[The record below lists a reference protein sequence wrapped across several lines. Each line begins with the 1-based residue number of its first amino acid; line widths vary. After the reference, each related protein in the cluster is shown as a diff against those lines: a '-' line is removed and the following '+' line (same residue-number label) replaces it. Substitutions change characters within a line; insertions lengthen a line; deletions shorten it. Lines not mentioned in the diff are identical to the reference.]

1 MAESERLDA
10 RVVAEGYATGRDKA
24 KELIRAGA
32 ITVNGKTVTKP
43 SVVVSVDTVVSCTA
57 DAPRYVGRGGLKLEA
72 ALQAISPLPQP
83 CVAMDVG
90 ASTGGFTHCMLLGG
104 ADRVYAIDVG
114 HGQLH
119 PTLLADP
126 RVVNLEGT
134 DIRDRD
140 TLLAVIPPRSVDL
153 LAMDVSFIS
162 IRTVLP
168 AVFDYLR
175 KGARLLILIK
185 PQFEAGRADV
195 GKNGIVRDRRVHVRV
210 LRELCEFFSTSGCVL
225 QALAASPIIGGA
237 GRNEGNIEYVATL
250 IYGGEQ
256 TILPDVR
263 QLVDTTFSMH

>member
-32 ITVNGKTVTKP
+32 ITVNGKTVNKP
-43 SVVVSVDTVVSCTA
+43 SAVVSVDAVVSCTA

-104 ADRVYAIDVG
+104 VDRVYAIDVG

-119 PTLLADP
+119 PTLLDDP

-134 DIRDRD
+134 DIRDKD
-140 TLLAVIPPRSVDL
+140 ALSAVIPPHSVDL

-162 IRTVLP
+162 ICV
-168 AVFDYLR
+168 
-175 KGARLLILIK
+175 K
-185 PQFEAGRADV
+185 
-195 GKNGIVRDRRVHVRV
+195 VRDSWYLSSRNLKQGRQTLVRTASCVIAVPTCGCCASCVNYFLHPAAPCKRLWRHPLRVARAEVK
-210 LRELCEFFSTSGCVL
+210 E
-225 QALAASPIIGGA
+225 I
-237 GRNEGNIEYVATL
+237 
-250 IYGGEQ
+250 
-256 TILPDVR
+256 
-263 QLVDTTFSMH
+263 